1 MNIVNAVITFSS
13 PCSAQVRGFAED
25 AAKLYYTDDYAT
37 VNLLPGLLAL
47 GALGLALPAIASFFS
62 LPFSTMYKVIIFL
75 LLQIFLAQIFLA
87 IKHFVQGNYFSVATN
102 IFSPSTPC
110 TI

>member
-1 MNIVNAVITFSS
+1 MNIVNAVITFFS

-62 LPFSTMYKVIIFL
+62 LPFSTMYKVIIFM
-75 LLQIFLAQIFLA
+75 LLQIFLVDIYISKL
-87 IKHFVQGNYFSVATN
+87 
-102 IFSPSTPC
+102 
-110 TI
+110 

>member
-1 MNIVNAVITFSS
+1 M
-13 PCSAQVRGFAED
+13 RGFAED

-75 LLQIFLAQIFLA
+75 LLQIFLAH
-87 IKHFVQGNYFSVATN
+87 KHHVLFDFHCYKYFS
-102 IFSPSTPC
+102 
-110 TI
+110 

>member
-1 MNIVNAVITFSS
+1 MNIVNAVVIFLS

-62 LPFSTMYKVIIFL
+62 LPFSTMYKVNIFM
-75 LLQIFLAQIFLA
+75 LLQIFFMHTMCRNKDIFLLMK
-87 IKHFVQGNYFSVATN
+87 IFFVN
-102 IFSPSTPC
+102 IFLHYL
-110 TI
+110 I

>member
-75 LLQIFLAQIFLA
+75 LLQVFLAQIFLA
-87 IKHFVQGNYFSVATN
+87 IKHFGQGNYFSVATN